1 MTLVRITLVGL
12 FAANSGLIAQERS
25 PQEEDL
31 LFAAVEIEK
40 ACGNIIKEK
49 KIDWRTTSRVLVAE
63 SKNVKTDQ
71 VWRKTGKGITWP
83 KEADKTSPGIFM
95 SERKE
100 TLYQEQLAVREICGL
115 IPGMELVKV
124 NRHLAT
130 TWLANRITTS
140 RHPLSF

>member
-1 MTLVRITLVGL
+1 MTLVRITLDSL
-12 FAANSGLIAQERS
+12 FAAKSGLIAQERS
-25 PQEEDL
+25 PQEEEL
-31 LFAAVEIEK
+31 HFAAVEIEK

-49 KIDWRTTSRVLVAE
+49 KIDWRTTSRIVVAE

-100 TLYQEQLAVREICGL
+100 TLYQEQLAVREVCGL